1 MYLENTKITEIDS
14 NLSIEEKRKN
24 LKNVYKVMN
33 EIGKELFDKG
43 VDLSNYFFS
52 KSQYEELQKKGKN
65 LI

>member
-1 MYLENTKITEIDS
+1 MYLENTKIIEIDS